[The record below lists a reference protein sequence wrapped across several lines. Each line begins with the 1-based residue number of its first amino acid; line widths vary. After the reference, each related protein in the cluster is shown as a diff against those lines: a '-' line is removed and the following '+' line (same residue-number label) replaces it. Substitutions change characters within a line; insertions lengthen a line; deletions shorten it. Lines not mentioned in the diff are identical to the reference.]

1 MTTPTIAELAL
12 AARRR
17 LAATGWRVD
26 TLDEITEGRRTS
38 VEMVLRHREHP
49 GRLIV
54 RTHLDGTVTITAER
68 APADWAAMI
77 ATLLADL
84 SEPPLGGELAE
95 RLQVERA
102 ERERRRAAG
111 EPGYVYPAEGGD
123 LQ

>member
-17 LAATGWRVD
+17 LAAAGWRVD
-26 TLDEITEGRRTS
+26 TLDEITEGRRTAR
-38 VEMVLRHREHP
+38 EMVLRHREHP

-54 RTHLDGTVTITAER
+54 RTHRDGAVTIAAER

-77 ATLLADL
+77 AILLADL
-84 SEPPLGGELAE
+84 S
-95 RLQVERA
+95 
-102 ERERRRAAG
+102 

-123 LQ
+123 RQ